1 MLKDVAVVAL
11 DGFSPFELSVPCEV
25 FGSDRTDE
33 GLPGYDFAVVA
44 GEPGPIR
51 SEVGFTSAPA
61 PELDRLRSADLVV
74 VPAPSDERRVRADCP
89 EPLLAE
95 LRATRRA
102 GARGC

>member
-44 GEPGPIR
+44 GGSGLTPG
-51 SEVGFTSAPA
+51 SEVDFTVGSCQAWTGCGQSWKP
-61 PELDRLRSADLVV
+61 RG
-74 VPAPSDERRVRADCP
+74 
-89 EPLLAE
+89 
-95 LRATRRA
+95 RA
-102 GARGC
+102 GAER